1 MDLIK
6 NADFII
12 SKEDMGKVCP
22 VFSKSFSAKKEVKKA
37 SAQISALGVYEAYI
51 NGKRVGDYILAPG
64 WTTYHKRLQ
73 YQTYD
78 ITDMLQKDNVI
89 EINAGDGWLVE
100 NLGHYSMMPW
110 MPQNDRP
117 AVIAAVEIEYT
128 DGEKEAILTDESWK
142 ASKSEILKSTIY
154 GGETYDARIRGE
166 RNWGDVAVYNDY
178 PKERLIEQEGEIIR
192 EIESLDAKELIKTP
206 KGETVIDFGQEV
218 TGYVEFTPRG
228 KSGDTV
234 EIDHGEVL
242 DKDGNF
248 YNANYRSAE
257 SHVKYICSGKDEAYK
272 AHHTFYGF
280 RYIKIESDYEIKKE
294 DFKAVVVHSDMK
306 RTGHFECSDE
316 MVNKLYRNIIWG
328 QRGNFLDVPTD
339 CPQRDERLGWTGDAN
354 VFFKT
359 AAYNYDVEKFF
370 KKWLR
375 DLRADQLLNGGMPHV
390 VPCVFNYTYT
400 ENEKPDD
407 HSSSYWGDAA
417 VVIPWQMYV
426 AYGDKKFLSEQFD
439 SMKKYVEFMRK
450 SGSCECLFDTTWHFS
465 DWLALDD
472 VYKHW
477 CSDEISTK
485 YKQMLAQGAYANSVE
500 ILVKAGK
507 ALGLDMSEYERLHE
521 GIVKA
526 YNENYVVDG
535 DLLFKTQ
542 TQYVIALH
550 FDLVKDKKTYAQR
563 LVKLI
568 KDNGNRLT
576 TGFVGTAY
584 LMDTLTENGYVDVA
598 YSLLMQTEFP
608 SWLFS
613 VRMGATTV
621 WEHWDSLKED
631 GSMWSTE
638 MNSFNHYAYGAV
650 ASWMYSVM
658 AGIDYDEKNP
668 AYKNIIIKPIPD
680 KRIKWVK
687 ASLDTRHGTVKS
699 AWKYTEKNIEYNITI
714 PSGATADVTIDGETH
729 RLGAGQYIFEGKLV

>member
-1 MDLIK
+1 
-6 NADFII
+6 
-12 SKEDMGKVCP
+12 
-22 VFSKSFSAKKEVKKA
+22 
-37 SAQISALGVYEAYI
+37 
-51 NGKRVGDYILAPG
+51 
-64 WTTYHKRLQ
+64 
-73 YQTYD
+73 
-78 ITDMLQKDNVI
+78 
-89 EINAGDGWLVE
+89 
-100 NLGHYSMMPW
+100 
-110 MPQNDRP
+110 
-117 AVIAAVEIEYT
+117 
-128 DGEKEAILTDESWK
+128 
-142 ASKSEILKSTIY
+142 
-154 GGETYDARIRGE
+154 
-166 RNWGDVAVYNDY
+166 
-178 PKERLIEQEGEIIR
+178 
-192 EIESLDAKELIKTP
+192 
-206 KGETVIDFGQEV
+206 
-218 TGYVEFTPRG
+218 
-228 KSGDTV
+228 
-234 EIDHGEVL
+234 
-242 DKDGNF
+242 
-248 YNANYRSAE
+248 
-257 SHVKYICSGKDEAYK
+257 
-272 AHHTFYGF
+272 
-280 RYIKIESDYEIKKE
+280 
-294 DFKAVVVHSDMK
+294 
-306 RTGHFECSDE
+306 
-316 MVNKLYRNIIWG
+316 
-328 QRGNFLDVPTD
+328 
-339 CPQRDERLGWTGDAN
+339 
-354 VFFKT
+354 
-359 AAYNYDVEKFF
+359 
-370 KKWLR
+370 
-375 DLRADQLLNGGMPHV
+375 
-390 VPCVFNYTYT
+390 
-400 ENEKPDD
+400 
-407 HSSSYWGDAA
+407 
-417 VVIPWQMYV
+417 MYV

-598 YSLLMQTEFP
+598 YSLLLQTEFP

-668 AYKNIIIKPIPD
+668 AYKNITIKPIPD

-687 ASLDTRHGTVKS
+687 ASLDTRHGMVKS